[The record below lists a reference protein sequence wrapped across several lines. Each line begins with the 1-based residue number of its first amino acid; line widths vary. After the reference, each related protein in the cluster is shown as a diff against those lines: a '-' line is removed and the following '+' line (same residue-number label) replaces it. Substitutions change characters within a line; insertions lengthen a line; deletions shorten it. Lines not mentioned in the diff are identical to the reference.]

1 MRDFNSYNGKKKETE
16 KLSGNA
22 MNVLN
27 SFAKK
32 YEGANE
38 NDLISAIMLE
48 AEKGR
53 KNGTLTDADIDNFAS
68 TIAPMLNATQREKLK
83 SVVKKIKGK

>member
-1 MRDFNSYNGKKKETE
+1 MRNFNDYNDSTKMDK
-16 KLSGNA
+16 NA
-22 MNVLN
+22 MDMIS

-32 YEGANE
+32 YEGASQ

-53 KNGTLTDADIDNFAS
+53 RNGTLKDEDIDRFS
-68 TIAPMLNATQREKLK
+68 QMIAPMLNSEQKKQLYD
-83 SVVKKIKGK
+83 VVKKIKLK